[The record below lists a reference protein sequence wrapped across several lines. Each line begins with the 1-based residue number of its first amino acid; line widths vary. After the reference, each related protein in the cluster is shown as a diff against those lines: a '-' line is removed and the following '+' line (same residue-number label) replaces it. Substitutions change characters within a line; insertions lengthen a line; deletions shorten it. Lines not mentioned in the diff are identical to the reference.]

1 MTSLTVLSV
10 KYGLPAKS
18 LKRLYDGEGLEFDDD
33 GFEIDKCHQKAISEL
48 ARKRISP
55 YVIAYALWCREVA
68 GPDEDFVRYDNLVDV
83 ADAKGLS
90 LSDAISEICPKLIE
104 SDRLPTAQHWLD
116 RASGDAIDRDAIDR
130 LAKWVRRVLATAAP
144 LGVEY
149 NYLAARLLFSLPF
162 EEMPNYPKRVQRA
175 LNLAVH
181 YGALEDCYTDVIDRD
196 GAKRRI
202 FHRPKFDL

>member
-1 MTSLTVLSV
+1 MISLTVLSV

-18 LKRLYDGEGLEFDDD
+18 LKRLFDGEGLEFDDE
-33 GFEIDKCHQKAISEL
+33 GFEIDKRHQKAISEI

-83 ADAKGLS
+83 ADARGFS
-90 LSDAISEICPKLIE
+90 LGEAISEIHPKKVE
-104 SDRLPTAQHWLD
+104 SDRLSAAQHWLD
-116 RASGDAIDRDAIDR
+116 RATGDAFDRDAIDR
-130 LAKWVRRVLATAAP
+130 IANWCRRVLVAAPP

-149 NYLAARLLFSLPF
+149 AYLAVRLLSSLPF
-162 EEMPNYPKRVQRA
+162 EEMPAYPKKVQRA

-181 YGALEDCYTDVIDRD
+181 YGSLEDCYSEVTDRN
-196 GAKRRI
+196 GTKRRI
-202 FHRPKFDL
+202 YHRPKFDL

>member
-1 MTSLTVLSV
+1 MNSLTVLSA

-18 LKRLYDGEGLEFDDD
+18 LKRLFDGEGLELDDD
-33 GFEIDKCHQKAISEL
+33 GFEIDKCHQKAISEF
-48 ARKRISP
+48 ARKRVSP

-68 GPDEDFVRYDNLVDV
+68 GPGEDFVRYDNLVDV
-83 ADAKGLS
+83 ANARGLS
-90 LSDAISEICPKLIE
+90 LIDAISEVHPKQIE

-130 LAKWVRRVLATAAP
+130 IANWTRRVLASSPP

-149 NYLAARLLFSLPF
+149 SYLAVRLLVSLPF
-162 EEMPNYPKRVQRA
+162 GEMPNYPRRVQRA
-175 LNLAVH
+175 LNLALH
-181 YGALEDCYTDVIDRD
+181 YGALEDCYSEMKDSD